1 MDSAPRDAS
10 HYYHKKVLRM
20 LGHIIGIVIRID
32 YNAELAFRGKFARIP
47 VEIYLERPLISQFL
61 LDGKIQRVEYE
72 ALPMICFEYGIY
84 GHTSNSY
91 PNKKTNEN
99 TKDDAQ

>member
-20 LGHIIGIVIRID
+20 LGHIIGIVIRIH
-32 YNAELAFRGKFARIP
+32 YNAELAFRGKFARIT